1 MKNLFHLNILL
12 LLIWLIMILLGPFYS
27 FIGCIIH
34 GFIQVGMSFIMIFN
48 KTVDKEISLMGMIHL
63 IVSFIACVLLFSI
76 GIHLKTWLPVLGL
89 LMAVI
94 LFFFSIFS
102 TYRYMLISKEYDSA
116 KPNPN

>member
-1 MKNLFHLNILL
+1 
-12 LLIWLIMILLGPFYS
+12 
-27 FIGCIIH
+27 CIIH
-34 GFIQVGMSFIMIFN
+34 GFIQIGMSFIMIFN
-48 KTVDKEISLMGMIHL
+48 KTVDKEINLMGMIHL

-76 GIHLKTWLPVLGL
+76 GIHLKTCLTVLGL

-94 LFFFSIFS
+94 LFFSIFS